1 MPADST
7 AVDISTLTLTY
18 AEAAKRLG
26 VTPRWLEDQV
36 QHRRLPHHRFGRQV
50 RFTEN
55 DITTIL
61 EDSRVRPLPRA
72 KGA

>member
-1 MPADST
+1 MPADS
-7 AVDISTLTLTY
+7 AEVVSTLLLTY

-26 VTPRWLEDQV
+26 VTTRWLEDQV
-36 QHRRLPHHRFGRQV
+36 QQRRVPHHRLGRQV
-50 RFTEN
+50 RFTMS

-61 EDSRVRPLPRA
+61 EESRVRPLPRA